1 MSRQHCRRFAV
12 CAQHTLP
19 HTLFTAAHCRTQCT
33 LLYTTC
39 TTHNTYKSLPQQP
52 TGSSTQAMHIPTNPT
67 DGKSQCTW
75 TDQSDWRVLRD
86 DRIFGGLQALQWIG
100 TVGVGAATHTNGQLT
115 KRGDLHQRGDNQSRF
130 PRAPSPVAPNP
141 KTALNHKMTRVQQ
154 YISLAPIPQEQK
166 TAADILNLGVAV
178 YLQPD

>member
-1 MSRQHCRRFAV
+1 MSTLCQLMGSLVTIVNKKEGGTAGCEPAALSQICSLRST
-12 CAQHTLP
+12 HTLP
-19 HTLFTAAHCRTQCT
+19 HTLCTAAHCRTQCT
-33 LLYTTC
+33 LMHTTC
-39 TTHNTYKSLPQQP
+39 TTHNTHKSLPQQP

-141 KTALNHKMTRVQQ
+141 
-154 YISLAPIPQEQK
+154 
-166 TAADILNLGVAV
+166 
-178 YLQPD
+178 